1 MYQQKIT
8 TMRISTDAEGIIR
21 VNNLTF
27 LEFMNNFRGKIILN
41 KANKE
46 VPKFILFWAGI
57 DPIKIKEHFTLVN
70 RK

>member
-1 MYQQKIT
+1 
-8 TMRISTDAEGIIR
+8 MRISTDAEGIIR

-41 KANKE
+41 KRGNE
-46 VPKFILFWAGI
+46 VPKFILFWAGAS
-57 DPIKIKEHFTLVN
+57 PEKIKDTFTLVN

>member
-1 MYQQKIT
+1 MT
-8 TMRISTDAEGIIR
+8 RISTDAEGIIR

-27 LEFMNNFRGKIILN
+27 LEFMNEFRGKIILN

-46 VPKFILFWAGI
+46 VPKYLLFWNGAS
-57 DPIKIKEHFTLVN
+57 PEKIKDTFSLVN

>member
-1 MYQQKIT
+1 MYQQKT
-8 TMRISTDAEGIIR
+8 NTMRVSTDSEGIIR

-41 KANKE
+41 KRGNE

-57 DPIKIKEHFTLVN
+57 DPIKIKEHFTLIN

>member
-1 MYQQKIT
+1 MI
-8 TMRISTDAEGIIR
+8 RVSTDSEGVIR

-27 LEFMNNFRGKIILN
+27 LEFMNEFRGKIILN

-46 VPKFILFWAGI
+46 VPKYILFWNGI
-57 DPIKIKEHFTLVN
+57 DPIKIKDTFTLVN